1 MLWKFVLRVAIAAV
15 LIVGV
20 IVGVNYF
27 VDASQVITPRG
38 QEQLAQLV
46 LVLVEAD
53 LPHLQLYSLL
63 LLLDRRL
70 QRLRH

>member
-38 QEQLAQLV
+38 QDQMAELCAGGKHRGRPGEL
-46 LVLVEAD
+46 
-53 LPHLQLYSLL
+53 
-63 LLLDRRL
+63 
-70 QRLRH
+70 